1 MGLSLTWEKGR
12 KEERGLA
19 TRGEEC
25 AKGDMQSR
33 GETAGME
40 AELGMQG
47 EEWGKDRKEGNIKE
61 EGVIAVM
68 GKNVKR
74 LKRSSWVALNDEVTR
89 MKTQRLI

>member
-47 EEWGKDRKEGNIKE
+47 EE
-61 EGVIAVM
+61 
-68 GKNVKR
+68 
-74 LKRSSWVALNDEVTR
+74 
-89 MKTQRLI
+89 